1 MNYYFITLLFGFLKF
16 LTDVYGAMQKKLLI
30 NVKLV

>member
-16 LTDVYGAMQKKLLI
+16 LTDVYGAMQKNI
-30 NVKLV
+30 THEC